1 MNTIFMKA
9 ATSMELQKQK
19 MAQKVMNFLKE
30 EKSARGLL
38 EEGWLMYAAIA
49 LGIILLIIAMDFL
62 KNGYST
68 IGQFFLDGVT
78 GKVTDTPGWGT
89 K

>member
-1 MNTIFMKA
+1 MNTVFMKV
-9 ATSMELQKQK
+9 ATSIELQKQK
-19 MAQKVMNFLKE
+19 MAQKVTNFLKE

-38 EEGWLMYAAIA
+38 EEGWLMYTMIAI
-49 LGIILLIIAMDFL
+49 GIILLIIVIGFM
-62 KNGYST
+62 KSGYTS

-78 GKVTDTPGWGT
+78 GKVTNTPGWGT